1 MNKIAAQLRSLKDQ
15 ANAGGFSVDAQR
27 VAKRALL
34 SSIGADLAQ
43 AESAAPTLRTTYLF
57 WLSRSF
63 ISRPIAIGVAAVTL
77 ATSGLM
83 TTVSAAQDSVPGDAL
98 YSVKLVNERA
108 QLQLAS
114 LDRRAVLHTE
124 FAERRLR
131 EVAKLQSDSTTR
143 NSSLVTDTMNAYT
156 QEVASANQN
165 LRELQAS
172 GDTTTIATA
181 NEVDQ
186 KLASLDSTITNS
198 ATPVTS
204 AEGSAAVSAAQVT
217 TQVAQED
224 TVTVAVEA
232 QQHDETGTS
241 STDLQTMFIRQFG
254 AITTRKAFDLHRVTM
269 IRTLLQQKPEL
280 VALGMSDTDLSRL
293 ERSINIAVADIAPA
307 MDQFSTGGYRSAFDV
322 LQHADTVLRGI
333 EATIADMETSIT
345 AAMMEVVPDPAAIT
359 PAESSEALDA
369 RGETPDTSD

>member
-1 MNKIAAQLRSLKDQ
+1 MNNIAAQLRSKKDQ
-15 ANAGGFSVDAQR
+15 ANAGGFSVDTKR

-43 AESAAPTLRTTYLF
+43 VESGASALRTTYLF

-63 ISRPIAIGVAAVTL
+63 VSRPIAIGVAAVAL

-98 YSVKLVNERA
+98 YSLKLVNERA

-131 EVAKLQSDSTTR
+131 EVAKLQANESTR
-143 NSSLVTDTMNAYT
+143 NSSIVTETMNAYT

-165 LRELQAS
+165 LRDLQS
-172 GDTTTIATA
+172 TGDKVTVATA

-198 ATPVTS
+198 VTPVTS

-232 QQHDETGTS
+232 QKKGEAGTS
-241 STDLQTMFIRQFG
+241 SAELQTMFIRQFG
-254 AITTRKAFDLHRVTM
+254 AITTRKAFDLHRIAM
-269 IRTLLQQKPEL
+269 IRTLLQQKSEL
-280 VALGMSDTDLSRL
+280 AALGVSEADLTRL

-307 MDQFSTGGYRSAFDV
+307 MDQFSAGGYRSAFDV
-322 LQHADTVLRGI
+322 LQHADSVLRGI

-345 AAMMEVVPDPAAIT
+345 AALMPVVQDPAT
-359 PAESSEALDA
+359 LPGSVPV
-369 RGETPDTSD
+369 TQ

>member
-15 ANAGGFSVDAQR
+15 ANAGGFSVDARR

-43 AESAAPTLRTTYLF
+43 VESTAPSLRTTYLF

-63 ISRPIAIGVAAVTL
+63 VSRPIAIGVAAVAL

-143 NSSLVTDTMNAYT
+143 NSPLVTDTMNAYT

-165 LRELQAS
+165 LRQLQAS

-198 ATPVTS
+198 TTPVTS
-204 AEGSAAVSAAQVT
+204 AEGSAAVEAAQTT

-232 QQHDETGTS
+232 QKYDETGTS
-241 STDLQTMFIRQFG
+241 SVDLQAMFIRQFG
-254 AITTRKAFDLHRVTM
+254 AITTRKAFDLHRVTI
-269 IRTLLQQKPEL
+269 IRTLLQQKPEF
-280 VALGMSDTDLSRL
+280 ATLGMTESDLTRL

-307 MDQFSTGGYRSAFDV
+307 MDQFSAGGYRSAFDV
-322 LQHADTVLRGI
+322 LKHADTVLRGI
-333 EATIADMETSIT
+333 ESTIADMETSIT
-345 AAMMEVVPDPAAIT
+345 AAMMPVVQDPAAVA
-359 PAESSEALDA
+359 PV
-369 RGETPDTSD
+369 SDPVPSVTE